1 MKALGIVVAVLL
13 LLVVAFAM
21 FFLKISI
28 YKQVVG
34 VSEVAYREKMLP
46 AYADALAWFDS
57 LRTQQK
63 VEDRYFT
70 NEEGLRLHAY
80 FIPCENAVGNVVLAH
95 GYSGC
100 AIQTAPHAKMY
111 FEKFHYNVVMVDH
124 RAHAGSEG
132 KVINMGWKERLDV
145 LRWVELANE
154 AFGNGL
160 LPMTLHGLSMGG
172 ACVLMCAE
180 HGLPSYVKALVDD
193 SGFSSAYEE
202 FAYEMRTKMHL
213 PPFPLLDAASLLCKI
228 KEGWSFKEASSI
240 RTLGAVKTP
249 LLIIHGNA
257 DTRVPLTEGVK
268 IMTAKKEQVDFW
280 EVEEGTH
287 IQAISQQPELYE
299 ETLSSFLRKANTS
312 EV

>member
-1 MKALGIVVAVLL
+1 MIILGVVAAVVL
-13 LLVVAFAM
+13 LLVVAFAI

-28 YKQVVG
+28 YKRVVG
-34 VSEVAYREKMLP
+34 VSEEAYRKKMLP
-46 AYADALAWFDS
+46 TYADALAWFDA
-57 LRTQQK
+57 LREQRK
-63 VEDRYFT
+63 VEGRYFT

-80 FIPCENAVGNVVLAH
+80 FIPCENAVGNVVLVH

-111 FEKFHYNVVMVDH
+111 FEKFHYNVVMIDQ

-145 LRWVELANE
+145 LRWAELANE
-154 AFGNGL
+154 TFGNGS

-172 ACVLMCAE
+172 ACVLMCAGQ
-180 HGLPSYVKALVDD
+180 GLPSYVRALVDD

-280 EVEEGTH
+280 EVEGGTH
-287 IQAISQQPELYE
+287 IQAISQQPERYVE
-299 ETLSSFLRKANTS
+299 AISSFLERVNAP

>member
-1 MKALGIVVAVLL
+1 MIILGVVAAVVL
-13 LLVVAFAM
+13 LLVVAFAI

-28 YKQVVG
+28 YKRVVG
-34 VSEVAYREKMLP
+34 VSETAYREKMLP

-63 VEDRYFT
+63 VENRYFT

-80 FIPCENAVGNVVLAH
+80 FIPCENAVGNVVLVH

-111 FEKFHYNVVMVDH
+111 FEKFHYNVVMIDQ

-145 LRWVELANE
+145 LRWAELANE
-154 AFGNGL
+154 TFGNGS

-172 ACVLMCAE
+172 ACVLMCAGQ
-180 HGLPSYVKALVDD
+180 GLPSYVRALVDD

-213 PPFPLLDAASLLCKI
+213 PPFPLLDVASLLCKI

-240 RTLGAVKTP
+240 RNLGMVKTP

-257 DTRVPLTEGVK
+257 DTRVPLTEGMK
-268 IMTAKKEQVDFW
+268 ILTAKKEQVDFW
-280 EVEEGTH
+280 EVEGGTH

-299 ETLSSFLRKANTS
+299 ETLSSFFRKANTS